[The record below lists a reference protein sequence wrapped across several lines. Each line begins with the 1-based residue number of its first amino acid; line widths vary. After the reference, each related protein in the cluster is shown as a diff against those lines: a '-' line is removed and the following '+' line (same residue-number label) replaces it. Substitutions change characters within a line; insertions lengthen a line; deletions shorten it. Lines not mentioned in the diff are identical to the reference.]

1 MFCGP
6 GQARGNE
13 ICRATHSRSLSLEH
27 LRGNARSNRFRRQ
40 IVIQFGGAMVLT
52 SRLARTL
59 VPPKC
64 KLFHC
69 PPAAILDKA
78 VTVA

>member
-6 GQARGNE
+6 DQARGNE

-27 LRGNARSNRFRRQ
+27 VRGNARSNRFRRQ

-59 VPPKC
+59 APTKMQIVPLPAGRQ
-64 KLFHC
+64 C
-69 PPAAILDKA
+69 PNFRI
-78 VTVA
+78 